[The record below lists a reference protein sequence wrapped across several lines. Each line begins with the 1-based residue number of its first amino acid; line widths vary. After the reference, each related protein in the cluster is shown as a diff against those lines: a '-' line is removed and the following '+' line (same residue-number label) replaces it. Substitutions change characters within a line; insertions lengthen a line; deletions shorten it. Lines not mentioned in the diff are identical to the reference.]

1 MDGVLLASA
10 TINFYYL
17 AARPGYIA
25 IRLIFYV
32 NFCWLVAMM
41 PYIKRCLVVT
51 CWRLLYLCL
60 WRLISGLFSGVG
72 YPSGKNYPRGCGYGM
87 NSLPECGYGCG
98 CR

>member
-25 IRLIFYV
+25 IRLIFCI

-41 PYIKRCLVVT
+41 PYIKRCYI
-51 CWRLLYLCL
+51 CA
-60 WRLISGLFSGVG
+60 
-72 YPSGKNYPRGCGYGM
+72 CGG
-87 NSLPECGYGCG
+87 
-98 CR
+98 